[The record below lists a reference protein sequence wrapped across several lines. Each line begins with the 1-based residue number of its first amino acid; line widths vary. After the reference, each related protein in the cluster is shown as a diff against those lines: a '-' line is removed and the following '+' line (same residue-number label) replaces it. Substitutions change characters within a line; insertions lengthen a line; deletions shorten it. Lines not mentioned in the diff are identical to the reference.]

1 MLRRKAHGSKVHVAQ
16 PLSLTTGVAFLV
28 PALLFIGIFLFF
40 PLIWV
45 FIISFT
51 NAALT
56 GPSAVHPSFIG
67 LDNYRRLFA
76 PGTWMR
82 AGEFGNALRNAL
94 FFVLGSAILGQ
105 APLGL
110 FIALVFHRRKGLVRE
125 LIFSVATMAWI
136 LPEVAVAFAWIAFLD
151 KDFGTL
157 NTLLKGLGMRAI
169 DWYFEKPLIAI
180 ILFNIWRGTAF
191 SMLLFSA
198 ALGNIPPSHWE
209 TAEVIGATGWQRF
222 RDIIFPLILPHF
234 LTDLILIT
242 LWTFNTFTPYLIT
255 GGGPFFQSE
264 TVSMYTYRVAFKFLE
279 FGRGAAVAV
288 VMMVINFVLATIYLL
303 SLRRRRVWQ

>member
-1 MLRRKAHGSKVHVAQ
+1 M
-16 PLSLTTGVAFLV
+16 T
-28 PALLFIGIFLFF
+28 PALLFIGIFLLF
-40 PLIWV
+40 PFIWV
-45 FIISFT
+45 LIISFT
-51 NAALT
+51 NTTLT
-56 GPSAVHPSFIG
+56 GPSAANPSFVG
-67 LDNYRRLFA
+67 LENYHRLFHISR
-76 PGTWMR
+76 WMR
-82 AGEFGNALRNAL
+82 AGEFGNALRNAF

-110 FIALVFHRRKGLVRE
+110 LIALAFHRKKGLVRE
-125 LIFSVATMAWI
+125 IIFSVGTVAWI
-136 LPEVAVAFAWIAFLD
+136 LPEAAVAFAWIAFLD
-151 KDFGTL
+151 RDFGTL
-157 NTLLKGLGMRAI
+157 NAVLRTFGAKAI
-169 DWYFEKPLIAI
+169 DWYFDKPLMAI
-180 ILFNIWRGTAF
+180 TLFNIWRGTAF

-209 TAEVIGATGWQRF
+209 TAEVAGATAWQRF

-255 GGGPFFQSE
+255 GGGPFFRSE

-288 VMMVINFVLATIYLL
+288 VMMVINLVLATGYLL
-303 SLRRRRVWQ
+303 SLRRRGARR

>member
-1 MLRRKAHGSKVHVAQ
+1 MSKRTKQTAPQ
-16 PLSLTTGVAFLV
+16 LLPKGTGVLFLG
-28 PALLFIGIFLFF
+28 PALLFIGVFLFF

-45 FIISFT
+45 LFVSLT
-51 NAALT
+51 NTALT
-56 GPSAVHPSFIG
+56 GPAATNPSFVG
-67 LDNYRRLFA
+67 LQNFYRLFDA
-76 PGTWMR
+76 TRWTRP
-82 AGEFGNALRNAL
+82 GEFGNALRNSL
-94 FFVLGSAILGQ
+94 LFVLGSAILGQ

-110 FIALVFHRRKGLVRE
+110 AIALAFHRKRGFIRE
-125 LIFSVATMAWI
+125 LVFSVATMAWI

-151 KDFGTL
+151 RDFGTL
-157 NTLLKGLGMRAI
+157 NAILGTFGAKAI
-169 DWYFEKPLIAI
+169 DWYFDKPLVAI
-180 ILFNIWRGTAF
+180 IIFNIWRGTAF

-209 TAEVIGATGWQRF
+209 TAEVVGANAWQRF
-222 RDIIFPLILPHF
+222 RDIILPLVLPHL

-255 GGGPFFQSE
+255 GGGPFFRSE

-288 VMMVINFVLATIYLL
+288 VMMTINLVLATGYLF
-303 SLRRRRVWQ
+303 SLRRRRAWR

>member
-1 MLRRKAHGSKVHVAQ
+1 MGRKTRRGTPQLLPRA
-16 PLSLTTGVAFLV
+16 TGLAFLA
-28 PALLFIGIFLFF
+28 PALVFIGIFLLF
-40 PLIWV
+40 PFIWV
-45 FIISFT
+45 LVISFT
-51 NAALT
+51 DTALT
-56 GPSAVHPSFIG
+56 GPSAANPSFVG
-67 LDNYRRLFA
+67 FENYLRLFN
-76 PGTWMR
+76 PSRWMR
-82 AGEFGNALRNAL
+82 AGEFGNALRNTL

-110 FIALVFHRRKGLVRE
+110 LIALAFHRRKGPLRE

-136 LPEVAVAFAWIAFLD
+136 LPDVAVAFAWIAFLD
-151 KDFGTL
+151 RDFGTL
-157 NTLLKGLGMRAI
+157 NAVLGAFGARAI
-169 DWYFEKPLIAI
+169 DWYFDKPLVAI

-198 ALGNIPPSHWE
+198 ALGNIPPSYWE
-209 TAEVIGATGWQRF
+209 TAEVAGATAWQRF
-222 RDIIFPLILPHF
+222 RDIILPLILPHF

-255 GGGPFFQSE
+255 GGGPFFRSE

-288 VMMVINFVLATIYLL
+288 VMMAINLALATGYLL
-303 SLRRRRVWQ
+303 SLRRRRAWR